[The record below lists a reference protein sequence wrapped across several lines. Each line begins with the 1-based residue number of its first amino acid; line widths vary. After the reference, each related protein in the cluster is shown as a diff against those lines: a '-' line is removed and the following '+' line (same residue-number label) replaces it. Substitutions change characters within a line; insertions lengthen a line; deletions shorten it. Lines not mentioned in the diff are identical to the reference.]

1 MFPPNLDILD
11 RCGYAVEY
19 DRRNEPYVACH
30 SGGRIVPWINDTLA
44 YLAPTRREAAVLLR
58 VPGCHRG
65 DNGRTV
71 LFKAD
76 ALRRVACIVL
86 PRRKREHVSV

>member
-1 MFPPNLDILD
+1 MFPPDLTLLSAIGYLVQLDA
-11 RCGYAVEY
+11 RGES
-19 DRRNEPYVACH
+19 YVPCRH
-30 SGGRIVPWINDTLA
+30 GGRIVPWLGDTLA
-44 YLAPTRREAAVLLR
+44 YIAPTRREAAVLLR
-58 VPGCHRG
+58 VPGCRRG